1 MFDLEG
7 GVKEFLLKLFLS
19 EKDPSQGENHETHA
33 EVSSSIVL
41 VNLFTPRAGIIP

>member
-1 MFDLEG
+1 
-7 GVKEFLLKLFLS
+7 VKEFLLKLFLS

-33 EVSSSIVL
+33 EKVSSSIVL